1 MIPFVFCWLSLSP
14 TVVSFL
20 LGGQD
25 RHAYHLI
32 SLQMANDNRVGGI
45 FEFRG
50 SSPGGG
56 KGSDPPPELAAL
68 LGIKPKREK
77 RKTPTK
83 SKSSTGKARSDGTVA
98 TSTPS
103 ERDIRIAKRM
113 PSKEGAEKLEDLEKH
128 VLAKYG
134 SSAFKAALDGDDDD
148 WEDDGPK
155 KTKPGKFQGFDP
167 IYRTKDGTSTSSDT
181 KVGVNKRMKRQAP
194 TTALNKTDD
203 EDFES
208 NEFSFGFDSDDENNK
223 PVELN
228 VKKLGDLAPKPA
240 RGLLSRR
247 LSTSDKIKPDIDYS
261 VDDILSGDSSKSTI
275 GAKKSTIARGFGS
288 EPSDEDFEYE
298 GSELDEEDEENEE
311 EMEKPRS
318 GPLNAVGGFRMRRPP
333 PITPEQQ
340 SKLDAKAAAVVAKEE
355 FENEKRKAKKA
366 LEKNL
371 FLPFEF
377 RVAEDVEEFDRI
389 FTTKSFSDVGV
400 EDPIVLRNLE
410 RMNIFNPTKIQEA
423 AIPAMMAGTDVVLHA
438 QTGSG
443 KTLAFLLPLL
453 NTIDKSKRK
462 VQAII
467 LAPSRELVTQIGSI
481 GEKLFDGSGINV
493 LALIGGANVRNQVKR
508 LRDTK
513 PQIIVATPG
522 RLAELVFQLRKLRLG
537 MVRAIVID
545 EVDSMLREPFV
556 GELQTIFEATPL
568 FSRRQSTDGSSTP
581 SQYARN
587 SDSQFGDDSDMESM
601 MDTDEDIMEDE
612 ETEADDE
619 EEEETDDEGSAHLN
633 KRLICLASATTSD
646 PNVKSFAER
655 YCSPNW
661 TRVAVASASMLPPG
675 ITHGLI
681 STPRM
686 RALDMLKRFL
696 KAKPAV
702 ISALIFV
709 NDPHRVEIIYEQLL
723 DMGFIA
729 APLHGE
735 SSKDDRKEILARL
748 RDGRLNLVVT
758 TELAARGLDFPDLT
772 HVINFELPTDAQ
784 HYVHRAGRCGRA
796 GRKGLVMNFASPDT
810 KFVIRRF
817 GKQLGVKVQ
826 DCEIRDGQVHLKLK

>member
-1 MIPFVFCWLSLSP
+1 MA
-14 TVVSFL
+14 FL
-20 LGGQD
+20 LGGNG
-25 RHAYHLI
+25 RPAYHF
-32 SLQMANDNRVGGI
+32 SLHMAKDSRIGGI

-50 SSPGGG
+50 SSSGGST
-56 KGSDPPPELAAL
+56 GSDPPPELAAL
-68 LGIKPKREK
+68 LGMKPKREK
-77 RKTPTK
+77 RKAPTK
-83 SKSSTGKARSDGTVA
+83 SKSSGTTA
-98 TSTPS
+98 TSSTPS

-155 KTKPGKFQGFDP
+155 KGKPGKFQGFDP
-167 IYRTKDGTSTSSDT
+167 IHKTSSSSDNN
-181 KVGVNKRMKRQAP
+181 VGESRRMRRQAP
-194 TTALNKTDD
+194 TAALNKNDD
-203 EDFES
+203 KEFES
-208 NEFSFGFDSDDENNK
+208 NEFSFGFDSDDENNR
-223 PVELN
+223 PVALN
-228 VKKLGDLAPKPA
+228 VKKLGDLPPKPV

-247 LSTSDKIKPDIDYS
+247 LSTSEKIKPDIDYS
-261 VDDILSGDSSKSTI
+261 VDDILSGDSNRSIMSS
-275 GAKKSTIARGFGS
+275 KKSSMVRGFG
-288 EPSDEDFEYE
+288 EDPIDGLDNGDDFEYE
-298 GSELDEEDEENEE
+298 GSELDDEDEENEE
-311 EMEKPRS
+311 AIEKPRS

-333 PITPEQQ
+333 PITQEQQ
-340 SKLDAKAAAVVAKEE
+340 TKLDAKAAALVAKEE

-423 AIPAMMAGTDVVLHA
+423 AIPVMMAGTDVVLHA

-568 FSRRQSTDGSSTP
+568 FSRRQSNESPSSP
-581 SQYARN
+581 SQFTRN

-601 MDTDEDIMEDE
+601 MDTDDDTVEDDDEDE
-612 ETEADDE
+612 EEDE
-619 EEEETDDEGSAHLN
+619 DEINDEGSAQLN

-702 ISALIFV
+702 VSALIFV

-758 TELAARGLDFPDLT
+758 TELAARGLDIPDLT

-796 GRKGLVMNFASPDT
+796 GRKGLVMNFANPDT